1 MNKHRSSFEAYY
13 SIPKLLLYLSVCSV
27 IIIAC
32 FLLVFQGLSDR
43 VAPLS
48 IAGVSGLTFFGSLGV
63 LVIFR
68 LFNRREQIRIDSK
81 GVMVR
86 EIWSSIIPHE
96 SIEAVG
102 LDKNFL
108 WLCLL
113 QPENYPARSLY
124 RRLFGNLAS
133 GLPKGCHY
141 IVDRQYDCSIDEIL
155 DALEHFRPK
164 TKHQLEVDRLIA
176 ASGSD

>member
-32 FLLVFQGLSDR
+32 FLLVLQGLSDR
-43 VAPLS
+43 VVPLS

-68 LFNRREQIRIDSK
+68 LFNRREQ
-81 GVMVR
+81 
-86 EIWSSIIPHE
+86 

-164 TKHQLEVDRLIA
+164 TKHQLEVERLIA